1 MGMKT
6 LSLSEVKMKLS
17 QFVDEVSD
25 TDNPISITRN
35 GEAIAVLLSQED
47 YEGWQE
53 TMEIMRDTDFYQTI
67 LKSMH
72 ELNRGEGL
80 SLTAHELLQDR
91 LNARIDYDNP
101 VRIKVLPGVKKP
113 LQDLQPETQNKF
125 YDYLKK
131 IYLKKEKGVM
141 LKDGLEGLA
150 YFRVGKYRLFY
161 RWKVRSIEIV
171 MIDLRETVYKQP
183 IKL

>member
-1 MGMKT
+1 MKT

-17 QFVDEVSD
+17 QFVEEVSE

-47 YEGWQE
+47 FDGWQE
-53 TMEIMRDTDFYQTI
+53 TMEIMRAPDFYQSI

-80 SLTAHELLQDR
+80 SLTAHDLFEGR
-91 LNARIDYDNP
+91 LDAKKTYVQP

-113 LQDLQPETQNKF
+113 LQDLQPKTQSKIFNF
-125 YDYLKK
+125 LKK
-131 IYLKKEKGVM
+131 IYDKEEKGVM
-141 LKDGLEGLA
+141 LKNGLEGLA

-171 MIDLRETVYKQP
+171 MIDLRETVYEQSV
-183 IKL
+183 KL